1 MKAIQK
7 SIIFCLAL
15 FFSSSAHATLITNGS
30 FENGAF
36 SGNSQDVM
44 TLATGST
51 SLTGWTILG
60 PAIAWIGP
68 TNPFLVTAQSGSY
81 FLDLTDYTPFA
92 NDGRGVMQTIQ
103 TNAGLTYTLR
113 YYLSAQ
119 GPNNAFSEI
128 TATAGSTSQACSS
141 TSTLWRECS
150 MNFTA
155 TGPSTEIRLVGTNGQ
170 DYIGLDNVSVTL
182 SDGQTPVPEPATYLP
197 AGMILVSLAR
207 LRRR

>member
-1 MKAIQK
+1 MKTIHKPAI
-7 SIIFCLAL
+7 FYLAL

-68 TNPFLVTAQSGSY
+68 TNPWGVRGQNGSY
-81 FLDLTDYTPFA
+81 FLDLTDYAHFA

-103 TNAGLTYTLR
+103 TNAGLAYTLR
-113 YYLSAQ
+113 YYLSAHS
-119 GPNNAFSEI
+119 PNNFLSEI
-128 TATAGSTSQACSS
+128 TATAGSTSQACS
-141 TSTLWRECS
+141 TTGEWTLCS

-170 DYIGLDNVSVTL
+170 DHIGLDNVSVTL

>member
-68 TNPFLVTAQSGSY
+68 TNPWNVMSQDGAY
-81 FLDLTDYTPFA
+81 FLDLTDYAPFA
-92 NDGRGVMQTIQ
+92 NDGRGVQQTIL
-103 TNAGLTYTLR
+103 TSAGSTYTLR
-113 YYLSAQ
+113 YYLSAHS
-119 GPNNAFSEI
+119 PNNFLSEI
-128 TATAGSTSQACSS
+128 TATAGSTSQACS
-141 TSTLWRECS
+141 TTGLWRECS

>member
-1 MKAIQK
+1 
-7 SIIFCLAL
+7 
-15 FFSSSAHATLITNGS
+15 
-30 FENGAF
+30 
-36 SGNSQDVM
+36 
-44 TLATGST
+44 LATGST

-103 TNAGLTYTLR
+103 TNAGLAYTLR
-113 YYLSAQ
+113 YYLSAHS
-119 GPNNAFSEI
+119 PNNFLSEI
-128 TATAGSTSQACSS
+128 TATAGSTSQACS
-141 TSTLWRECS
+141 TTGLWRECS

-170 DYIGLDNVSVTL
+170 DHIGLDNVSVNPI
-182 SDGQTPVPEPATYLP
+182 DEPSTYFP
-197 AGMILVSLAR
+197 AGFVLVGLVY
-207 LRRR
+207 LRRPQ